1 MWEKTFS
8 KKSSFTLIELIIAT
22 GISTLIMGASMSL
35 FFSSKLSLFSNN
47 ISIKAEENVQKAM
60 RKISK
65 DIRLSKSTST
75 IISDS
80 IGTTTSANSGSVISF
95 QIPVGSYDE
104 YLDIDSLGDIKWGS
118 EKTASHYVAY
128 YVNEK
133 SRLVRVTYNP
143 DMSTISNEE
152 IIAIDIYS
160 LRFEQASVASNLI
173 EVKIGSL
180 LQESQDERELLT
192 SLSTVKLRNN

>member
-1 MWEKTFS
+1 
-8 KKSSFTLIELIIAT
+8 
-22 GISTLIMGASMSL
+22 
-35 FFSSKLSLFSNN
+35 
-47 ISIKAEENVQKAM
+47 M

-75 IISDS
+75 IICDS